1 MNHESVKSITYRKLS
16 IHNLIGHLAKAEPNI
31 LAIGRNHSWIINART
46 SHFHRFIGTRKPLD
60 LPPRLRNKEKIAM
73 LKDFATRYAGIGSP
87 IRVIYLHQGDFKA
100 GEAFVFVKSTFASFQ
115 APGCSLPATNGVKV
129 PSFVVSTAKAV

>member
-1 MNHESVKSITYRKLS
+1 
-16 IHNLIGHLAKAEPNI
+16 
-31 LAIGRNHSWIINART
+31 
-46 SHFHRFIGTRKPLD
+46 
-60 LPPRLRNKEKIAM
+60 M

-129 PSFVVSTAKAV
+129 PSFVISSAEANQLDQNALTDWEYAIDQTRATASSTGKAVSGKAV